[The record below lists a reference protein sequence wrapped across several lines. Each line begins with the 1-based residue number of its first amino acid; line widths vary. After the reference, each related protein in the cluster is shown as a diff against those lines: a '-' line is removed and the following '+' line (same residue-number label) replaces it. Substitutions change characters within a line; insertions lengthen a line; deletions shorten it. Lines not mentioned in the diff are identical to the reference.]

1 MSSPPTSTFG
11 AYSLLRVL
19 GRGGNGTAYL
29 AIPLERGTLPSPL
42 VIKLLH
48 PDAAQD
54 PLERARFEHEGKLA
68 MTVELEALAKVY
80 DVGVA
85 NETPYIAM
93 ELVQGMSLSRLL
105 ARLRERNAV
114 LSVPQILK
122 IAGSALAGVRELHL
136 AKDQEGRALEAIHRD
151 LSPRNLMLDRHGRVR
166 ILDLGMGRSR
176 LRAQHTQT
184 GVIVGTPGYMSP
196 EQTLSGQITQ
206 RSDVYTLGVLFWELL
221 TGKRY
226 IAQGELAFMLTE
238 TVKRVFEPPSALRPG
253 LPPQIDDV
261 CRRALERD
269 PQRRFASAAEL
280 EAEIEAL
287 QEARLDR
294 MTAAPV
300 VPLPEV
306 YQLDLDAA
314 ELEHTLGTEKSTVR
328 EPVPLDTLVK
338 IEPDTVVKDDKSDT
352 LVKTRPETG
361 GPARKRSD
369 LLPLMVLA
377 LVLVSA
383 VIGVLSA
390 LVIRTRREPTLVIP
404 MDSDPAAPVSIR
416 PMPDVRPRE
425 TAEELP
431 REEEAPQKIDP
442 KKPAPR
448 RDPKPAITAPPAIEP
463 TAEELM
469 SRIHQL
475 ARATKQ
481 ARPELAAEVDD
492 LLNAGLFES
501 ATGDTP
507 AVRAR
512 LREILEK
519 LKANGEKRAAPPDR

>member
-1 MSSPPTSTFG
+1 MQQQPTTFG
-11 AYSLLRVL
+11 EYTLLRVL

-29 AIPLERGTLPSPL
+29 AVPQKAGTLPSPL

-48 PDAAQD
+48 PDAAHD
-54 PLERARFEHEGKLA
+54 PLDRARFEHEGKLA
-68 MTVELEALAKVY
+68 MAANLEAIAKVY

-85 NETPYIAM
+85 GETPYIAM

-105 ARLRERNAV
+105 LRLRERNAV

-122 IAGSALAGVRELHL
+122 VVGSALAGVRELHL
-136 AKDQEGRALEAIHRD
+136 AKDQDGRALDAIHRD
-151 LSPRNLMLDRHGRVR
+151 LSPRNLMLDPQGRVR

-196 EQTLSGQITQ
+196 EQTLSGQISQ
-206 RSDVYTLGVLFWELL
+206 RSDVYTVGVLFWELL

-238 TVKRVFEPPSALRPG
+238 TVKRVFEPPSASRPG
-253 LPPQIDDV
+253 LSDKRIDEV

-269 PQRRFASAAEL
+269 PERRFASAAEF
-280 EAEIEAL
+280 EREIEAL
-287 QEARLDR
+287 KEARLDR

-300 VPLPEV
+300 VPLTEV
-306 YQLDLDAA
+306 YQLDLDAD
-314 ELEHTLGTEKSTVR
+314 ELEHTLGTEKSTIR
-328 EPVPLDTLVK
+328 EPVLSDTLLKTKTLVK
-338 IEPDTVVKDDKSDT
+338 SDDSDT
-352 LVKTRPETG
+352 LLKTRPESSSTT
-361 GPARKRSD
+361 ASAVRKRSD
-369 LLPLMVLA
+369 LLPTLVIA

-390 LVIRTRREPTLVIP
+390 LLIRSRAEPTLVIP
-404 MDSDPAAPVSIR
+404 MDTDPAPVSIR
-416 PMPDVRPRE
+416 PAPDVQPRE
-425 TAEELP
+425 D
-431 REEEAPQKIDP
+431 EEE
-442 KKPAPR
+442 
-448 RDPKPAITAPPAIEP
+448 PAIEEAEPARAAIKKSPPRKAQETKAIVTAAEP

-469 SRIHQL
+469 GRVHQL
-475 ARATKQ
+475 ARATKN
-481 ARPELAAEVDD
+481 ARPELAGAIDD

-512 LREILEK
+512 LKEIYAAIEK
-519 LKANGEKRAAPPDR
+519 LKANAEKR